1 MKLLSLFSTK
11 ETFST
16 LACVLTAHVNQFNIR
31 AQNSSFGIR
40 TIELFQYLDESLE
53 YKAIMKCNNI
63 NTEVLLYKVRVIY
76 ENRSMNRV
84 KVEEN
89 N

>member
-1 MKLLSLFSTK
+1 MKLLTLFSIK

-16 LACVLTAHVNQFNIR
+16 LACVLTAHVNLFNIR
-31 AQNSSFGIR
+31 TQNSRFGIR
-40 TIELFQYLDESLE
+40 TIELFRYLDESLE

-76 ENRSMNRV
+76 ENCSMKRV
-84 KVEEN
+84 KVAEN